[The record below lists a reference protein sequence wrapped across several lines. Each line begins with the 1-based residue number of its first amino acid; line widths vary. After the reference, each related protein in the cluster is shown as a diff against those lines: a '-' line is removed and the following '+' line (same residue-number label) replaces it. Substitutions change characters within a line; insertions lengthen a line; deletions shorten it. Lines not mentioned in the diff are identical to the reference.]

1 MSTISHSDMSL
12 LQAMADN
19 ELPAD
24 QSAALRAR
32 FVSEPMLAEAFSEL
46 ALMRELLHDMPA
58 ARPARSL
65 RLDAQ
70 TMQQARG
77 WRWWLMSPPGGQFL
91 PAMGVAACLCVALLF
106 GSGYDPVSAPD
117 QLYLKGSVAAP
128 MLADAPAEA
137 VPAYEAPADAAPAE
151 VAPADAAPA
160 DIAPAA
166 DASVPLVAQQPE
178 PSMLPLLGVAAGLV
192 GTVGS
197 ARWLLRL
204 RKIQRKA
211 V

>member
-32 FVSEPMLAEAFSEL
+32 FGTEPMLADAFSEL
-46 ALMRELLHDMPA
+46 AMMRELLHDMPA

-77 WRWWLMSPPGGQFL
+77 WRWWLISPPGGQFL
-91 PAMGVAACLCVALLF
+91 PALGVAACLCVALLF
-106 GSGYDPVSAPD
+106 GSGYDQVSAPD
-117 QLYLKGSVAAP
+117 QLHLKGSVAAP

-137 VPAYEAPADAAPAE
+137 APADDSR
-151 VAPADAAPA
+151 V
-160 DIAPAA
+160 A

-178 PSMLPLLGVAAGLV
+178 PSMLPLLGVTAGLV

-197 ARWLLRL
+197 ARWLMRL

>member
-1 MSTISHSDMSL
+1 MSL

-32 FVSEPMLAEAFSEL
+32 FGTEPMLADAFSEL
-46 ALMRELLHDMPA
+46 AMMRELLHDMPA

-77 WRWWLMSPPGGQFL
+77 WRWWLISPPGGQFL
-91 PAMGVAACLCVALLF
+91 PALGVAACLCVALLF
-106 GSGYDPVSAPD
+106 GSGYDQVSAPD
-117 QLYLKGSVAAP
+117 QLHLKGSVAAP

-137 VPAYEAPADAAPAE
+137 APADAA
-151 VAPADAAPA
+151 APDAARV
-160 DIAPAA
+160 A

-178 PSMLPLLGVAAGLV
+178 PSMLPLLGVTAGLV

-197 ARWLLRL
+197 ARWLMRL

>member
-32 FVSEPMLAEAFSEL
+32 FGTEPMLADAFSEL
-46 ALMRELLHDMPA
+46 AMMRELLHDMPA

-77 WRWWLMSPPGGQFL
+77 WRWWLISPPGGQFL
-91 PAMGVAACLCVALLF
+91 PALGVAACLCVALLF
-106 GSGYDPVSAPD
+106 GSGYDQVSAPD
-117 QLYLKGSVAAP
+117 QLHLKGSVAAP
-128 MLADAPAEA
+128 MMADAPAEA
-137 VPAYEAPADAAPAE
+137 APADAA
-151 VAPADAAPA
+151 APDAAQV
-160 DIAPAA
+160 A

-178 PSMLPLLGVAAGLV
+178 PSMLPLLGVTAGLV

-197 ARWLLRL
+197 ARWLMRL

>member
-32 FVSEPMLAEAFSEL
+32 FGTEPMLADAFSEL
-46 ALMRELLHDMPA
+46 AMMRELLHDMPA

-77 WRWWLMSPPGGQFL
+77 WRWWLISPPGGQFL
-91 PAMGVAACLCVALLF
+91 PALGVAACLCVALLF
-106 GSGYDPVSAPD
+106 GRGYDQVSAPD
-117 QLYLKGSVAAP
+117 QLHLKGSVAAP

-137 VPAYEAPADAAPAE
+137 APADAA
-151 VAPADAAPA
+151 APDTARV
-160 DIAPAA
+160 A

-178 PSMLPLLGVAAGLV
+178 PSMLPLLGVTAGLV

-197 ARWLLRL
+197 ARWLMRL

>member
-32 FVSEPMLAEAFSEL
+32 FGTEPMLADAFSEL
-46 ALMRELLHDMPA
+46 AMMRELLHDMPA

-65 RLDAQ
+65 RRDAQ
-70 TMQQARG
+70 TMHQARG
-77 WRWWLMSPPGGQFL
+77 WRWWLISPPGGQFL
-91 PAMGVAACLCVALLF
+91 PALGVAACLCVALLF
-106 GSGYDPVSAPD
+106 GSGYDQVSAPD
-117 QLYLKGSVAAP
+117 QLHLKGSVAAP

-137 VPAYEAPADAAPAE
+137 APADAA
-151 VAPADAAPA
+151 APDAARV
-160 DIAPAA
+160 A

-178 PSMLPLLGVAAGLV
+178 PSMLPLLGVTAGLV

-197 ARWLLRL
+197 ARWLMRL

>member
-32 FVSEPMLAEAFSEL
+32 FGTEPMLADAFSEL
-46 ALMRELLHDMPA
+46 AMMRELLHDMPA

-77 WRWWLMSPPGGQFL
+77 WRWWLISPPGGQFL
-91 PAMGVAACLCVALLF
+91 PALGVAACLCVALLF
-106 GSGYDPVSAPD
+106 GSGYDQVSAPD
-117 QLYLKGSVAAP
+117 QLHLKGSVAAP

-137 VPAYEAPADAAPAE
+137 APADAA
-151 VAPADAAPA
+151 APDAARV
-160 DIAPAA
+160 A

-178 PSMLPLLGVAAGLV
+178 PSMLPLLGVTAGLV

-197 ARWLLRL
+197 ARWLMRL

>member
-1 MSTISHSDMSL
+1 MSTNSHSDMSL

-32 FVSEPMLAEAFSEL
+32 FGTEPMLADAFSEL
-46 ALMRELLHDMPA
+46 VMMRELLHDMPA

-77 WRWWLMSPPGGQFL
+77 WRWWLISPPGGQFL
-91 PAMGVAACLCVALLF
+91 PALGVAACLCVALLF
-106 GSGYDPVSAPD
+106 GSGYDQVSAPD
-117 QLYLKGSVAAP
+117 QLHLKGSVAAP

-137 VPAYEAPADAAPAE
+137 APADAA
-151 VAPADAAPA
+151 APDAARV
-160 DIAPAA
+160 A

-178 PSMLPLLGVAAGLV
+178 PSMLPWVGVTAGWV

-197 ARWLLRL
+197 ARWLMRL

>member
-32 FVSEPMLAEAFSEL
+32 FGTEPMLADAFSEL
-46 ALMRELLHDMPA
+46 AMMRELLHDMPA

-77 WRWWLMSPPGGQFL
+77 WRWWLISPPGGQFL
-91 PAMGVAACLCVALLF
+91 PALGVAACLCVALLF
-106 GSGYDPVSAPD
+106 GSGYDQVSAPD
-117 QLYLKGSVAAP
+117 QLHLKGSVAAP
-128 MLADAPAEA
+128 LLADAPAEA
-137 VPAYEAPADAAPAE
+137 APADAA
-151 VAPADAAPA
+151 APDAARV
-160 DIAPAA
+160 A

-178 PSMLPLLGVAAGLV
+178 PSMLPLLGVTAGLV

-197 ARWLLRL
+197 ARWLMRL

>member
-32 FVSEPMLAEAFSEL
+32 FGTEPMLADAFSEL
-46 ALMRELLHDMPA
+46 AMMRELLHDMPA
-58 ARPARSL
+58 VRPARSL

-77 WRWWLMSPPGGQFL
+77 WRWWLISPPGGQFL
-91 PAMGVAACLCVALLF
+91 PALGVAACLCVALLF
-106 GSGYDPVSAPD
+106 GSGYDQVSAPD
-117 QLYLKGSVAAP
+117 QLHLKGSVAAP

-137 VPAYEAPADAAPAE
+137 APADAA
-151 VAPADAAPA
+151 APDAAKV
-160 DIAPAA
+160 A
-166 DASVPLVAQQPE
+166 DASVPIVAQQPE
-178 PSMLPLLGVAAGLV
+178 PSMLPLLGVTAGLV

-197 ARWLLRL
+197 ARWLMRL

>member
-1 MSTISHSDMSL
+1 MSL
-12 LQAMADN
+12 LQALADN

-32 FVSEPMLAEAFSEL
+32 LLTEPTLADAFSEL
-46 ALMRELLHDMPA
+46 AMMRELLHEMPA

-65 RLDAQ
+65 RLDAL

-77 WRWWLMSPPGGQFL
+77 WRWWLISPPGGQFL
-91 PAMGVAACLCVALLF
+91 PALGVVACLCVALLF
-106 GSGYDPVSAPD
+106 GSGYDQVSAPE
-117 QLYLKGSVAAP
+117 QLHLKGSVAAP
-128 MLADAPAEA
+128 MLADAPAVA
-137 VPAYEAPADAAPAE
+137 V
-151 VAPADAAPA
+151 PADAAPA
-160 DIAPAA
+160 DVAPAA

-197 ARWLLRL
+197 ARWLMRL